1 MTKGPLDGITVVSCE
16 QAVAA
21 PMATRH
27 LADLG
32 ARVIKIERP
41 GTGDFARGYD
51 ETVRGMSSHFV
62 WLNRSKE
69 SIALDLKH
77 PSAAAVMRRLIDKA
91 DVFVQNFAPSAAERC
106 GLGAAALRARD
117 PRLITCSITGYGTS
131 GPYRDA
137 KAYDLL
143 IQSEAGLV
151 SVTGTEDL
159 PAKSGIPA
167 ADIGAG
173 MYAFAG
179 ILAALYDRERTGVGT
194 EVDISLF
201 DSLIEWMG
209 YPLYYTRYGGQAP
222 GRTGTS
228 HAAIAPYGTYAA
240 SDGQQFVL
248 SIQNEREWKAFCT
261 VVLRR
266 EELASDPRFDAGSRR
281 VANREALDTCI
292 ADVLSLVTGDAFAAR
307 LEDARIANARR
318 REVADVLEHPQL
330 AARERWTTVDSPVG
344 ELDAI
349 LPPISLGGFGH
360 RMDPIPSLGEHTQ
373 TLLREVGYSD
383 DEIADMGG
391 SGLF

>member
-1 MTKGPLDGITVVSCE
+1 MTMAPLDGVTVVSCE

-32 ARVIKIERP
+32 ARIIKIERP
-41 GTGDFARGYD
+41 GGGDFARAYD

-77 PSAAAVMRRLIDKA
+77 PNAEEVMHRLIDKA
-91 DVFVQNFAPSAAERC
+91 DVFVQNFAPSAAERL
-106 GLGAAALRARD
+106 GLGAAALRARN

-179 ILAALYDRERTGVGT
+179 ILAALYDRERTGVGA
-194 EVDISLF
+194 ELDVSLF

-222 GRTGTS
+222 GRTGTN

-248 SIQNEREWKAFCT
+248 SIQNEREWEAFCT
-261 VVLRR
+261 TVLRR
-266 EELASDPRFDAGSRR
+266 EGLVNDARFDVGSRR
-281 VANREALDTCI
+281 VANRDALDSLI
-292 ADVLSLVTGDAFAAR
+292 AETLGVIAGDELAAR
-307 LEDARIANARR
+307 LQDARIATARR
-318 REVADVLEHPQL
+318 REVVEVLDHPQL
-330 AARERWTTVDSPVG
+330 AARQRWTTVDSPVG

-349 LPPISLGGFGH
+349 LPPINIAGFTY
-360 RMDPIPSLGEHTQ
+360 RMDPIPGVGEHTRA
-373 TLLREVGYSD
+373 LLREVGYSEA
-383 DEIADMGG
+383 EIEDM
-391 SGLF
+391 SGAALF